1 MVSVSNWPFVLMLV
15 ATRTTHFANAE
26 SEYSLSSN
34 SKWQP
39 IKPSEVARM
48 YNNSF
53 MSDTKFTFGTNKL
66 GEVFYAHKYVLAF
79 SSPLFYEMF
88 YSNNIEKPIKA
99 IHLSNHNN
107 ETIAGFFGFI
117 YKNEC
122 PTDFEAEVLRLVMKY
137 KIVLF
142 DSACSHTIG
151 IESQKVFK
159 LVEKILELKAEA
171 FTEICLG
178 TIDDLADEYFASEYF
193 LNIKQSTLN
202 ILLNRNTLYYN
213 ETDLFKAVIK
223 WADHQ
228 CSKHDVERTR
238 LRENRRKVLGNA
250 IYSIRFLLMNQSE
263 FATHVMPTGILDDH
277 ETVAIMKAIAGEQVP
292 NLAWDTVKLRSK
304 RLPEILFG
312 EQNKVAV
319 TSNSGIWWRYYF
331 AALFFIVLFFIVFC
345 TKYYLHEQE
354 KQKRQQ
360 ENLKRQQER
369 DENNWSE
376 VLAYSGALIVGV
388 GAAAGYALSQ
398 SGKKRQ

>member
-1 MVSVSNWPFVLMLV
+1 
-15 ATRTTHFANAE
+15 
-26 SEYSLSSN
+26 
-34 SKWQP
+34 
-39 IKPSEVARM
+39 
-48 YNNSF
+48 
-53 MSDTKFTFGTNKL
+53 
-66 GEVFYAHKYVLAF
+66 
-79 SSPLFYEMF
+79 
-88 YSNNIEKPIKA
+88 
-99 IHLSNHNN
+99 
-107 ETIAGFFGFI
+107 
-117 YKNEC
+117 
-122 PTDFEAEVLRLVMKY
+122 MKY

-171 FTEICLG
+171 FSEICLG

-277 ETVAIMKAIAGEQVP
+277 ETIAIMKAIAGEQVP

-331 AALFFIVLFFIVFC
+331 AALFFIVFC
-345 TKYYLHEQE
+345 AKYYLHEQE

-360 ENLKRQQER
+360 ENLRRQQENQKRMQENQKRQQENQKRQLENLKRQQER

>member
-1 MVSVSNWPFVLMLV
+1 MVFVSNWPFVLMLV
-15 ATRTTHFANAE
+15 ALWTTHFANAE

-122 PTDFEAEVLRLVMKY
+122 PTDFEVEVLRLVMKY

-142 DSACSHTIG
+142 DSACSHTMG

-159 LVEKILELKAEA
+159 LVENILELNAEA

-178 TIDDLADEYFASEYF
+178 TIDGLADEYFASEYF
-193 LNIKQSTLN
+193 LNIKQSTLD

-213 ETDLFKAVIK
+213 ETDLFKAVLK

-238 LRENRRKVLGNA
+238 EHRRKILGNA

-263 FATHVMPTGILDDH
+263 FTTHVMPTNILYDN
-277 ETVAIMKAIAGEQVP
+277 ETVAIMKAMAGKKVP
-292 NLAWDTVKLRSK
+292 NLAWDLVKLRSK
-304 RLPEILFG
+304 RLPEILFD
-312 EQNKVAV
+312 EKNKVTA
-319 TSNSGIWWRYYF
+319 TSKGGISWRYYF
-331 AALFFIVLFFIVFC
+331 AALFFIISC
-345 TKYYLHEQE
+345 TIFYQLAQE
-354 KQKRQQ
+354 KQKRQ
-360 ENLKRQQER
+360 RER
-369 DENNWSE
+369 DVNWSE
-376 VLAYSGALIVGV
+376 VLAYSGALV
-388 GAAAGYALSQ
+388 GAAGLALWQ
-398 SGKKRQ
+398 SRKKRQ